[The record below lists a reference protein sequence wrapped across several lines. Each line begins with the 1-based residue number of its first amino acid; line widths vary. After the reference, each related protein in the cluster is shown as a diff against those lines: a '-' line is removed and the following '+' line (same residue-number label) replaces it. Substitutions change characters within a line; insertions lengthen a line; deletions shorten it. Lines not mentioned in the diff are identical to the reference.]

1 MTITEDFIEELAEML
16 KPEAL
21 EALANA
27 LIPYADD
34 DTLIQAY
41 WDNEEAKRQR
51 RVDEQMRQQQ
61 HDLAGGWN
69 V

>member
-1 MTITEDFIEELAEML
+1 MTITEDFIEELAQML

-21 EALANA
+21 EALANQ
-27 LIPYADD
+27 LIHYADD
-34 DTLIQAY
+34 DTLIKAY
-41 WDNEEAKRQR
+41 WDNEEAKHQR
-51 RVDEQMRQQQ
+51 WVDEQMRQQQ

>member
-1 MTITEDFIEELAEML
+1 MTLTDDFITELAQML
-16 KPEAL
+16 RTEAL

-27 LIPYADD
+27 LIHYADD

-41 WDNEEAKRQR
+41 WDNEEAKHQR
-51 RVDEQMRQQQ
+51 WVDEQMRQQQ

>member
-21 EALANA
+21 EALANE
-27 LIPYADD
+27 LIYYADD
-34 DTLIQAY
+34 DTLIKAY
-41 WDNEEAKRQR
+41 WDNEEAKHQR
-51 RVDEQMRQQQ
+51 RVDEQMRQQR

>member
-1 MTITEDFIEELAEML
+1 MTLTDDFITELAQML
-16 KPEAL
+16 HPDAL
-21 EALANA
+21 TALANA

-41 WDNEEAKRQR
+41 WNNEEAKHQR
-51 RVDEQMRQQQ
+51 WVDEQMRQQQ
-61 HDLAGGWN
+61 HALAGGWP